1 MGATVEGAAL
11 DGAIV
16 VTILGEQL
24 GLDIDGNTL
33 ADMEGWKD
41 GLLVGG
47 NEEANDGDNVRI
59 EGTIDGVI
67 IGRSDGIVVGMAVGN
82 IDGDKVYGSGSG
94 DLYIMLNADIFGL
107 SAGPLTTLIFIHP
120 VVTITSMLNACS
132 DPNPYIAYKSILY
145 SSTFCK
151 V

>member
-1 MGATVEGAAL
+1 MSNEAMVGAGLSEDDGEMVGTTEVGRTVGISI
-11 DGAIV
+11 G
-16 VTILGEQL
+16 GE
-24 GLDIDGNTL
+24 
-33 ADMEGWKD
+33 
-41 GLLVGG
+41 VG
-47 NEEANDGDNVRI
+47 I
-59 EGTIDGVI
+59 IDGVI

-82 IDGDKVYGSGSG
+82 TDGDKVYGSGSG